1 MSRLNAPIVTAVDGS
16 ALALDGVRWAA
27 LAAQRENRPLRVVSV
42 VEPPI
47 LQYGSAIAMAQA
59 YADASRA
66 FAEGA
71 LDIARD
77 VIGEAAPGVDAT
89 VEILDG
95 RPALVLRELSSR
107 AHLMVLGRRGLG
119 GVTGLLLGS
128 VSTDVVA
135 HADCPVVVVP
145 ESPRTSGPVVVAV
158 DGSPVSSA
166 AIDAA
171 FEQASFLQAPLIA
184 VHTYGGNA
192 GAAYFDRLHDERQQ
206 LTDEAHEA
214 LGSQL
219 AGALGDY
226 PDVSVTT
233 AVTTEAPATQILES
247 AADAQL
253 IVMGSRGR
261 GGFRGLL
268 LGSTSQSVLQVATC
282 PVMVVPA

>member
-166 AIDAA
+166 AIGAA

>member
-1 MSRLNAPIVTAVDGS
+1 MSTVNAPIVAAVDGS
-16 ALALDGVRWAA
+16 ELALDGVRWAA

-47 LQYGSAIAMAQA
+47 LQYGAAIAMAQA
-59 YADASRA
+59 YTDAAKA

-77 VIGEAAPGVDAT
+77 LIDEVAPGAETTAEVI
-89 VEILDG
+89 EG

-107 AHLMVLGRRGLG
+107 AHTMVLGRRGLG

-128 VSTDVVA
+128 VSTDVAA

-145 ESPRTSGPVVVAV
+145 ENPRDSGPVVVGV

-166 AIDAA
+166 AIAAA
-171 FEQASFLQAPLIA
+171 FAQASFLQAPLIA

-192 GAAYFDRLHDERQQ
+192 GAAYFDRLHAERQQ

-219 AGALGDY
+219 AGALEDY
-226 PDVSVTT
+226 PDV
-233 AVTTEAPATQILES
+233 AVTTVVTTESAAHQVLES
-247 AADAQL
+247 AAEAQL

-268 LGSTSQSVLQVATC
+268 LGSTSQAVLQVAPC
-282 PVMVVPA
+282 PVMIVPA

>member
-1 MSRLNAPIVTAVDGS
+1 MSTVNAPIVAAVDGS
-16 ALALDGVRWAA
+16 ELALDGVRWAA

-47 LQYGSAIAMAQA
+47 LQYGAAIAMAQA
-59 YADASRA
+59 YTDAAKA

-77 VIGEAAPGVDAT
+77 LIDEVAPGAETTAEVI
-89 VEILDG
+89 EG

-107 AHLMVLGRRGLG
+107 AHTMVLGRRGLG

-128 VSTDVVA
+128 VSTDVAA

-145 ESPRTSGPVVVAV
+145 ENPRGSGPVVVGV

-166 AIDAA
+166 AIAAA
-171 FEQASFLQAPLIA
+171 FAQASFLQAPLIA

-192 GAAYFDRLHDERQQ
+192 GAAYFDRLHAERQQ

-219 AGALGDY
+219 AGALEDY
-226 PDVSVTT
+226 PDV
-233 AVTTEAPATQILES
+233 AVTTVVTTESAAHQVLES
-247 AADAQL
+247 AAEAQL

-268 LGSTSQSVLQVATC
+268 LGSTSQAVLQVAPC
-282 PVMVVPA
+282 PVMIVPA